1 VLFIECSCCL
11 FRGSGGC
18 EFESGEVSVSAVLVG
33 ALYDVLNDFFAE
45 IVEASS
51 SDLSF
56 TNCAGCFETF
66 LVPDLDFSTSFACV
80 NGRGGL
86 NGAEGPLFMLR
97 LVYKSA
103 ATTRFNRVFF
113 TSAPYELSLLYIN

>member
-1 VLFIECSCCL
+1 MLFIECSCCL

-18 EFESGEVSVSAVLVG
+18 EFESGAVSDSAVFVG
-33 ALYDVLNDFFAE
+33 SLSEVLYDFFAE
-45 IVEASS
+45 MVEASS

-56 TNCAGCFETF
+56 AKCAGCLATF
-66 LVPDLDFSTSFACV
+66 LVPDLAFSTSFACV